1 MSNQA
6 KRKLYD
12 NGVLI
17 RLKAPGWSGDKS
29 DPRIREIIVNETG
42 ASSDAVSGSKLIV
55 PRAVLKGIKAP
66 VEKARWHLKEVAV
79 PWSSNRTDL
88 KGNRKEDGQWLV
100 YQADLPALE
109 EIFRGAREE
118 REKALKS
125 FLNSYDDIIA
135 SRRVTLGTLFDQED
149 YPTRDWLADKFSWTV
164 EITPLWSLANVE
176 KDLRMKLPQSW
187 ADEQVKIARREE
199 SKRISNAVADVA
211 NDVVEFIGDTI
222 DKLNGYNPD
231 ATKPCPSCAELNFV
245 DLSCEKC
252 HGSGQV
258 KDGRGG
264 ATFRDKTIYQNI
276 PKMRERMTRLNE
288 MFADEALS
296 DTVDALVKVEELLE
310 GTSGDDLRKDDKFRK
325 DVAKTVLAS
334 PPPPLS
340 ATTSFSRARD

>member
-1 MSNQA
+1 MSNQT

-17 RLKAPGWSGDKS
+17 RLKAPGWSGAKS

-125 FLNSYDDIIA
+125 FLNSFDDIIA
-135 SRRVTLGTLFDQED
+135 SRRVTLGTLFDQGD
-149 YPTRDWLADKFSWTV
+149 YPTREWLEEKFSWTV

-211 NDVVEFIGDTI
+211 NDVVKFIGDTV
-222 DKLNGYNPD
+222 DKLDKYNPD
-231 ATKPCPSCAELNFV
+231 ATIACGKCDPLKI
-245 DLSCEKC
+245 DLSCKKC
-252 HGSGQV
+252 SGSGRV
-258 KDGRGG
+258 KDGRAGV
-264 ATFRDKTIYQNI
+264 AFKDKTIYQNV

-288 MFADEALS
+288 MFADKALS

-325 DVAKTVLAS
+325 DVAKTMSEAVEKAM
-334 PPPPLS
+334 P
-340 ATTSFSRARD
+340 ATDRLGELMG